1 MKEQKFRKLDVWKK
15 AMNLVEEI
23 YRMTE
28 IFPQKELCGL
38 TTQLRRAA
46 NSIALNIAEGSGADS
61 DVEFKRFLT
70 IALRSNYE
78 LMCGLEIAT
87 RLEYCSESQRD
98 NLLTQCDELAAM
110 LSSFCKRLRLSPLTA
125 ES

>member
-1 MKEQKFRKLDVWKK
+1 
-15 AMNLVEEI
+15 MNLVEEVYKI
-23 YRMTE
+23 TE
-28 IFPQKELCGL
+28 SFPTKELYGL

-46 NSIALNIAEGSGADS
+46 TSIPLNIAEGSGADT

-78 LMCGLEIAT
+78 LMCGFEIAT
-87 RLEYCSESQRD
+87 RLTYCTSIQQDS
-98 NLLTQCDELAAM
+98 LLVQSDELAAM
-110 LSSFCKRLRLSPLTA
+110 LSGLRKCLYPSPVLA